1 MAALHNFGP
10 YNVRHNQ
17 VVRGSVPVD
26 KPALLIHKDDKTCFS
41 PKVGERRHIGKC
53 FKRYIQARPEA
64 LYSINMFE
72 FAGSALSADD
82 ICTICNAAMSKRG
95 EKSLRFLMEEDQRKL
110 AKEIGYLQAA
120 GF

>member
-53 FKRYIQARPEA
+53 FKRYIQAHPEA
-64 LYSINMFE
+64 LYSINMF
-72 FAGSALSADD
+72 D

-110 AKEIGYLQAA
+110 TKEIGYLQAA

>member
-1 MAALHNFGP
+1 MAVSHNFGP

-26 KPALLIHKDDKTCFS
+26 KPALLIHKDGKICFS

-53 FKRYIQARPEA
+53 FKRYIQAHPEA

-72 FAGSALSADD
+72 FAGSALSVDD

-95 EKSLRFLMEEDQRKL
+95 EKSLRFLMEENREKL
-110 AKEIGYLQAA
+110 EKEIGYLQAA

>member
-1 MAALHNFGP
+1 M
-10 YNVRHNQ
+10 
-17 VVRGSVPVD
+17 VRGSVPVD

-53 FKRYIQARPEA
+53 FKRYIQAHPEA

-72 FAGSALSADD
+72 FSGSALSADD
-82 ICTICNAAMSKRG
+82 ICTICNAATSKHG

-110 AKEIGYLQAA
+110 TKEIGYLQAA